1 MNMLGVPKY
10 TVNIEREREGGR
22 VLAEAAG
29 SRGRGREGQRR
40 ATVEEEEEGACEVA
54 GGWRYG

>member
-1 MNMLGVPKY
+1 MKMLGVPKY
-10 TVNIEREREGGR
+10 TVNIERE
-22 VLAEAAG
+22 
-29 SRGRGREGQRR
+29 RGREGQRR